1 MKKSVL
7 EEKEKNV
14 LAVAKKIER
23 ASAVYLVD
31 YLGLTVEEVNELR
44 ARLRSEKIV
53 YKVMKNTLVARAFK
67 ARPGVTGLEKYLPG
81 PTAVAISAADEI
93 APARI
98 ISEFSKKQKNNL
110 PRFKAVVLG
119 DTVFDEKQIAQLSKL
134 PGKRELLSMLAS
146 ALNAPLVKF
155 AGTLQAL
162 VTQVAYAVNAVK
174 EKKENEQK

>member
-1 MKKSVL
+1 MLKGI
-7 EEKEKNV
+7 
-14 LAVAKKIER
+14 AKKIEK

-31 YLGLTVEEVNELR
+31 YLGLTVEEVNDLR
-44 ARLRSEKIV
+44 ARLRTEKIT
-53 YKVMKNTLVARAFK
+53 YKVMKNTLVARAFQ
-67 ARPGVTGLEKYLPG
+67 ARPNVKGLDKYLSG
-81 PTAVAISAADEI
+81 PTAVAISASDEI

-98 ISEFSKKQKNNL
+98 ITEFSKKQKNNL

-119 DTVFDEKQIAQLSKL
+119 DILFDDKQIEKLSKL
-134 PGKRELLSMLAS
+134 PGRRELLSMLAS

-174 EKKENEQK
+174 EKKEKEPK